1 MKPLNLDNSP
11 CSPISSNCVIWQGP
25 DIACIKLCKGD
36 TISDVTHKLATE
48 LCTIMDTLNISNY
61 DLSCFNLGACPPEDF
76 QALINFLITKICELE
91 NITPPAP
98 GESGGCPDNC
108 RVTVPECLGG
118 GISTLTNYVQT
129 IATRLCQIVDE
140 IAVINLTLEG
150 LRTDVDYLLDQFPI
164 PTPVVPGDV
173 TTTCTIGSLAPG
185 TYAVDVLLDEFTNQV
200 WCDFYNATGT
210 TGELI
215 GAIAA
220 QCVGTT
226 DLTLQFKYS
235 NPTQTMGAQYG
246 GAGFTNATTVAEAIQ
261 SLWIALCD
269 TRGRELMEYEV
280 TTTDDITVS
289 TSVVGAMTTFE
300 IGRPA
305 KVYYY
310 DAVTSTIDLTVQPGF
325 VSMTYFIPPAY
336 AGLAYTNTTGAT
348 KDFLVRVSYDTKSE
362 FDTVSGYPQPT
373 ISNWVDG
380 AITKNGSTVLYES
393 LGYSRFGVALIDSTT
408 NTVINSVTTETVV
421 TTPSGHAVDVSIEDF
436 SIVPRNTSFFTVV
449 SLLNGESVQ
458 LQFKGRSGDT
468 ATLLQAQFFIEEI
481 R

>member
-61 DLSCFNLGACPPEDF
+61 DLSCFNLGSCPPEDF
-76 QALINFLITKICELE
+76 QALINFLITKICELQ
-91 NITPPAP
+91 NITPPTP

-108 RVTVPECLGG
+108 IVTVADCLGG
-118 GISTLTNYVQT
+118 GTATLTNYVQT
-129 IATRLCQIVDE
+129 IAARLCELVDE
-140 IAVINLTLEG
+140 IALINATIA
-150 LRTDVDYLLDQFPI
+150 TMQVDIDWLLSQFPI
-164 PTPVVPGDV
+164 VFPPSPGDV
-173 TTTCTIGSLAPG
+173 TTTCQIGTLAPG
-185 TYAVDVLLDEFTNQV
+185 TYAVDVLLDEFVNQV
-200 WCDFYNATGT
+200 WCGFANVMGT
-210 TGELI
+210 TGDLN
-215 GAIAA
+215 GALAA

-226 DLTLQFKYS
+226 DFTLAYKYS
-235 NPTQTMGAQYG
+235 NPTLTMGAQYG
-246 GAGFTNATTVAEAIQ
+246 GAGFTDATTVAEALQ

-269 TRGRELMEYEV
+269 TRARELMEYQV

-325 VSMTYFIPPAY
+325 VDMTYFMPPAY
-336 AGLAYTNTTGAT
+336 VGLEYTNTTGAT
-348 KDFLVRVSYDTKSE
+348 KDFLVRVSYDTTTGSSLFGDSE
-362 FDTVSGYPQPT
+362 L
-373 ISNWVDG
+373 SNWVDG

-393 LGYSRFGVALIDSTT
+393 LGLSKIGVVLIDTVT
-408 NTVINSVTTETVV
+408 NQVINSVTPETVL
-421 TTPSGHAVDVSIEDF
+421 TTPSG
-436 SIVPRNTSFFTVV
+436 NTVEVGLALSSVLPKNISFFTVV
-449 SLLNGESVQ
+449 TLLNGESVQ
-458 LQFKGRSGDT
+458 LKFKAKSGQT

>member
-61 DLSCFNLGACPPEDF
+61 DLSCFNLGSCPPEDF
-76 QALINFLITKICELE
+76 QALINFLITKICELQ
-91 NITPPAP
+91 NITPPTP

-108 RVTVPECLGG
+108 IVTVADCLGG
-118 GISTLTNYVQT
+118 GTATLTNYVQT
-129 IATRLCQIVDE
+129 IAARLCELVDE
-140 IAVINLTLEG
+140 IALINATIA
-150 LRTDVDYLLDQFPI
+150 TMQVDIDWLLSQFPI
-164 PTPVVPGDV
+164 VFPPSPGDV
-173 TTTCTIGSLAPG
+173 TTTCQIGTLAPG
-185 TYAVDVLLDEFTNQV
+185 TYAVDTLLDEFINQV
-200 WCDFYNATGT
+200 WCDFANAMGT
-210 TGELI
+210 TGDLI
-215 GAIAA
+215 GAVAA

-226 DLTLQFKYS
+226 DLTLAYKYT

-246 GAGFTNATTVAEAIQ
+246 GAGFTNATTVAEALQ

-269 TRGRELMEYEV
+269 TRARELMEYEV

-305 KVYYY
+305 KAYYY
-310 DAVTSTIDLTVQPGF
+310 DAVTSTVNLISEVGF
-325 VSMTYFIPPAY
+325 ADMVYFMPPAY
-336 AGLAYTNTTGAT
+336 SSLEYTNTTGAT
-348 KDFLVRVSYDTKSE
+348 KDFLVRVSYDTKAQYDATGA
-362 FDTVSGYPQPT
+362 FVQAG
-373 ISNWVDG
+373 IANWVDG

-393 LGYSRFGVALIDSTT
+393 LGVTNINVALVDSVTS
-408 NTVINSVTTETVV
+408 TVINSGTSETIV
-421 TTPSGHAVDVSIEDF
+421 TTPSGHAVDISIGG
-436 SIVPRNTSFFTVV
+436 STIAPRNVSFFTVV

-458 LQFKGRSGDT
+458 LKFRSKAGQT
-468 ATLLQAQFFIEEI
+468 STLLQAQFFIEEI